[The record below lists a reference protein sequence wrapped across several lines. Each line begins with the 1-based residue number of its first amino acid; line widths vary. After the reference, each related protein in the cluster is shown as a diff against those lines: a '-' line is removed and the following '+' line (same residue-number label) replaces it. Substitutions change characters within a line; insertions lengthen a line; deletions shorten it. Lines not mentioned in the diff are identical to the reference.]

1 MGKERQRLL
10 LPRKCFK
17 LSFVHYFMGV
27 TIGIIA
33 IKGGVGKTTIATS
46 LAVDLAQRFNKKVL
60 LIDANYSAPNAG
72 LHMNIVTPKKTV
84 HDVLAGRARLTH
96 AIHQAYGVDVV
107 PGSYSYK
114 REIRPLL
121 LRDKISSIKKQY
133 DFILIDG
140 SPSLHDEVLSTI
152 LASDMLFVVST
163 ADYPTLSCSLSAAR
177 LAKQRGKPIAGIL
190 INKIREPAHE
200 LTLKEI
206 QDVTQIPVVAR
217 IPDEAIHSR
226 ALFRRVPSVLDSPQ
240 SVFAREIRAL
250 NATFMGV
257 REKRGL
263 FRRIFPVHER
273 AEVVN
278 RQILKHGF
286 YTNTF
291 VPLSS
296 TSNAHEIE
304 LPPIDIEEI
313 AVHEK

>member
-140 SPSLHDEVLSTI
+140 SPSLHDEVLSTM

-163 ADYPTLSCSLSAAR
+163 ADYPTLSCSLSAAH
-177 LAKQRGKPIAGIL
+177 LARQRGKPVAGIIL
-190 INKIREPAHE
+190 NKLRDPSYE
-200 LTLKEI
+200 LSLEDIEQAT
-206 QDVTQIPVVAR
+206 DIPVVVR
-217 IPDEAIHSR
+217 IPDEEHHVRSLYLRI
-226 ALFRRVPSVLDSPQ
+226 PSVKYKKNSA
-240 SVFAREIRAL
+240 FAREIGAL
-250 NATFMGV
+250 SSVLTHEPERV
-257 REKRGL
+257 P
-263 FRRIFPVHER
+263 IFNKFFPALMRKEI
-273 AEVVN
+273 VN
-278 RQILKHGF
+278 RQLLKEQI
-286 YTNTF
+286 YT
-291 VPLSS
+291 S
-296 TSNAHEIE
+296 TLPSFPAKKVEAVEPE
-304 LPPIDIEEI
+304 LVIEE
-313 AVHEK
+313 VVQKK